1 MDEYSHQELLNL
13 FRKKGGFFNNNLVIK
28 KDLVSGF
35 SIIAIDEIKPNEDL
49 INVPFDLLIS
59 KDSVRN
65 LNRFKDKFSEIFFKI
80 LNANSNYLDSHPLN
94 CNNLELEKITNT
106 IKNNKNLYINFKKKF
121 EKFSSLSKERKKIE
135 LLAKTR
141 AISIKKIKH
150 NRYFMPIMDFVNYNY
165 SGLSYRVGVKGN
177 VYIKSEKLIKK
188 NEEILINYSQSQEAI
203 SFYFAHGFID
213 KSFNSFKIKKN
224 ELKLNLNNI
233 STFNKNYFSKDN
245 NIYTFTEDIDFKYN
259 KFSKNFIKLLEILP
273 KNERFASGLKI
284 LGAYKNLISLD
295 NNDNNFKSSIILK
308 NFYKSVELY
317 LNIIDNYLKL
327 ITKNY
332 EKN

>member
-141 AISIKKIKH
+141 AISIEKIKH

-233 STFNKNYFSKDN
+233 SILSTPSLVSTSKESFLTTDSTSKML
-245 NIYTFTEDIDFKYN
+245 IKSSIVLYTFTFNNCSIWSNTWLWIWIFFN
-259 KFSKNFIKLLEILP
+259 K
-273 KNERFASGLKI
+273 
-284 LGAYKNLISLD
+284 IS
-295 NNDNNFKSSIILK
+295 N
-308 NFYKSVELY
+308 
-317 LNIIDNYLKL
+317 
-327 ITKNY
+327 
-332 EKN
+332 